1 MGIRD
6 MSDLI
11 VKLYDLPDDRPWVAQ
26 LQEDGIIIRGAM
38 ACEKHQV
45 MNWVQEIFGKLWASE
60 CDIAFARQPVSCYL
74 ATKERYLVGFACYDS
89 SMRNFFGPVG
99 VSKDA
104 RGKGIGTALL
114 LKCLHA
120 MAAGGYAYA
129 IVGDADSSEFYAKT
143 VNAHVIPDSSPG
155 IYYDRLRKAS

>member
-1 MGIRD
+1 

-11 VKLYDLPDDRPWVAQ
+11 VKLYDLPDDRPWLEKLRA
-26 LQEDGIIIRGAM
+26 EDIFIRKAM

-45 MNWVQEIFGKLWASE
+45 VVWVQKIFGKFWASE
-60 CDIAFARQPVSCYL
+60 CDIAFSRQPLSCYL
-74 ATKERYLVGFACYDS
+74 ATKDRSLVGFACYDS
-89 SMRNFFGPVG
+89 SMKNFFGPVG
-99 VSKDA
+99 ITKKF

-129 IVGDADSSEFYAKT
+129 IVGDAESADFYVKA
-143 VNAHVIPDSSPG
+143 VDAHVIPGSVPG
-155 IYYDRLRKAS
+155 VYADRLKNS

>member
-1 MGIRD
+1 

-11 VKLYDLPDDRPWVAQ
+11 VKLYDLPDDRPWLEQ
-26 LQEDGIIIRGAM
+26 LRVEDIFLRNAM

-45 MNWVQEIFGKLWASE
+45 VEWVQQTFGKLWASE
-60 CDIAFARQPVSCYL
+60 CDIAFSRQPVACYL
-74 ATKERYLVGFACYDS
+74 ATKDRELVGFACHDS
-89 SMRNFFGPVG
+89 SMKNYFGPVG
-99 VSKDA
+99 VAGKF

-129 IVGDADSSEFYAKT
+129 IVGDADSSEFYEKT

-155 IYYDRLRKAS
+155 IYFDRLKNG